1 MAEYAK
7 RGYLLENFRLFHL
20 RSEQGE
26 TVDYHYHEFCK
37 LLLLVSGKGN
47 YVVDGQ
53 RYILQPGDA
62 VLIGSRSVHRPEL
75 EAGTAY
81 ERIIIYIAPEFL
93 EKASTEDCNLTEIFS
108 DRRGPILRMKESRR
122 RRIFTMAAEL
132 EEELSTDAYGRE
144 ILSSSALLRLLVELG
159 RNLRQTDSQKPE
171 TKHWQPVAGSRQQIN
186 KKGEQP
192 CSPFSIPSLSPINSR
207 LIASLLTIHLVEYT
221 FVFTLLSDDIATTSV
236 SLKVFG
242 LVFITSPPLTFL
254 EYNIQRLAEISIYI
268 PIALFA
274 CLIIASFD
282 SLSIPYIYINI

>member
-53 RYILQPGDA
+53 RYRLQPGDA

-108 DRRGPILRMKESRR
+108 ARRGPILRMKESRR
-122 RRIFTMAAEL
+122 RRVFTMAAEL

-159 RNLRQTDSQKPE
+159 RSLRQTDSQKPE
-171 TKHWQPVAGSRQQIN
+171 PVMPNNPRVLEIMRYI
-186 KKGEQP
+186 EE
-192 CSPFSIPSLSPINSR
+192 
-207 LIASLLTIHLVEYT
+207 HLAED
-221 FVFTLLSDDIATTSV
+221 LDIDD
-236 SLKVFG
+236 
-242 LVFITSPPLTFL
+242 
-254 EYNIQRLAEISIYI
+254 LAEIFYI
-268 PIALFA
+268 SKYHMMRLFHWEVGTTIHAYLSQRRLLHARELIGKGMRATEA
-274 CLIIASFD
+274 CYRSGFRSYSSFTRAYSKYFGTTPTGRID
-282 SLSIPYIYINI
+282 TAHGREEGFE

>member
-53 RYILQPGDA
+53 RYRLQPGDA
-62 VLIGSRSVHRPEL
+62 VLIDSRSVHRPEL

-108 DRRGPILRMKESRR
+108 ARRGPILRMKESRR
-122 RRIFTMAAEL
+122 RRVFTMAAEL

-159 RNLRQTDSQKPE
+159 RSLRQTDSQKPE
-171 TKHWQPVAGSRQQIN
+171 PVMPNNPRVLEIMRYI
-186 KKGEQP
+186 EE
-192 CSPFSIPSLSPINSR
+192 
-207 LIASLLTIHLVEYT
+207 HLAED
-221 FVFTLLSDDIATTSV
+221 LDIDD
-236 SLKVFG
+236 
-242 LVFITSPPLTFL
+242 
-254 EYNIQRLAEISIYI
+254 LAEIFYI
-268 PIALFA
+268 SKYHMMRLFHREVGTTIHAYLSQRRLLHARELIGKGMRATEA
-274 CLIIASFD
+274 CYRSGFRSYSSFTRSYSKYFGTTPTGRID
-282 SLSIPYIYINI
+282 TAHGREEGFE

>member
-53 RYILQPGDA
+53 RYRLQPGDA

-108 DRRGPILRMKESRR
+108 TRRGPILRMKESRR
-122 RRIFTMAAEL
+122 RRVFTMAAEL
-132 EEELSTDAYGRE
+132 EEELSTDAYGRK

-159 RNLRQTDSQKPE
+159 RSLRQTDSQKPE
-171 TKHWQPVAGSRQQIN
+171 PVMPNNPRIL
-186 KKGEQP
+186 E
-192 CSPFSIPSLSPINSR
+192 IMRYIEE
-207 LIASLLTIHLVEYT
+207 HLAED
-221 FVFTLLSDDIATTSV
+221 LDIDD
-236 SLKVFG
+236 
-242 LVFITSPPLTFL
+242 
-254 EYNIQRLAEISIYI
+254 LAEIFYI
-268 PIALFA
+268 SKYHMMRLFHREVGTTIHAYLSQRRLLHARELIGKGMRATEA
-274 CLIIASFD
+274 CYRSGFRSYSSFTRAYSKYFGTTPTGRID
-282 SLSIPYIYINI
+282 TAHGREEGFE